1 MRPLFL
7 TLLFLGGC
15 VIEQQNPEGALRVEV
30 SSYPTDV
37 APGAEFGVFIDVLDV
52 DDQLE
57 TNVTPPEGVRVVE
70 KVGTSFAILAVNV
83 EDAAEGF
90 KEIAVVLKDGSRETV
105 LKLGFTVRPAADD
118 R

>member
-7 TLLFLGGC
+7 ILLFLSGC

-37 APGAEFGVFIDVLDV
+37 APGAGFGIFIDVLDV

-57 TNVTPPEGVRVVE
+57 TNVTPPEGVRVAE
-70 KVGTSFAILAVNV
+70 KVGTSFAVLTVTIG
-83 EDAAEGF
+83 DDAEGF
-90 KEIAVVLKDGSRETV
+90 KEIAVALKDGPRETV
-105 LKLGFTVRPAADD
+105 VRLGFTVRPVGGG
-118 R
+118 